1 MSLDEE
7 LRTELCENVF
17 EMVKKI
23 HSINTINSNILLKM
37 YGLYKQT
44 IVGDALFE
52 CDFKTLKQK
61 RMWESWNGY
70 RGMDK
75 SDSVKKLVC
84 LVNELLDEGELEY

>member
-17 EMVKKI
+17 EMVKRVHDMNNI
-23 HSINTINSNILLKM
+23 DSNMLLKI

-44 IVGDALFE
+44 IIGDALFE

-61 RMWESWNGY
+61 RMWESWNEC
-70 RGMDK
+70 RGVDK
-75 SDSVKKLVC
+75 SDSVKELVC
-84 LVNELLDEGELEY
+84 LVNELLDGLEC

>member
-70 RGMDK
+70 KGMDK